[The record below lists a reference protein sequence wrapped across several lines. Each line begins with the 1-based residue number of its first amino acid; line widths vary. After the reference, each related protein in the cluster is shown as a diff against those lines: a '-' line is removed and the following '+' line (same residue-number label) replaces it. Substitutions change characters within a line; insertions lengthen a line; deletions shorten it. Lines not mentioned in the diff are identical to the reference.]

1 MEKYFLNVQPWNARK
16 MQLKNICI
24 IYYFFLKKNHRV
36 PESFVQFLIEKLFNF
51 HHEFNIPA
59 ESLSSVHLQ
68 VS

>member
-24 IYYFFLKKNHRV
+24 TYYFFKKNHV

-59 ESLSSVHLQ
+59 ESLNSVRLQ